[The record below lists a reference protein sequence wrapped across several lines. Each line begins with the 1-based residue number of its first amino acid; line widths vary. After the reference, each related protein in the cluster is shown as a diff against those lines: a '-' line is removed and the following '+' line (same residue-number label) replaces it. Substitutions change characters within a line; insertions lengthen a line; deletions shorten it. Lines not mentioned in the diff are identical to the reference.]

1 MMNIPFVPNQADNV
15 HCLEAAIEMV
25 LRYFWPT
32 RQFTLDQIE
41 QITQKVPGKWSAPP
55 AAMLWLAEHEFEIVE
70 IAGFDNRRFVSDGA
84 SYLREEFGEAF
95 ARAQEAQGDLDRE
108 QSILGQVLERIQS
121 EVRNPTT
128 NDIANFLAE
137 GYVTI
142 CHVNSSIVNST
153 PGYVG
158 HSSYP
163 SCSRA
168 AMCPTPHKI
177 RLQLFDRE
185 PHLPLLVLLA
195 RVSRLK
201 RLGIALSKRR
211 RTCRHSGGAA
221 GLTAYR

>member
-55 AAMLWLAEHEFEIVE
+55 AAMLWLAEHGFEIVE
-70 IAGFDNRRFVSDGA
+70 IAGFDNRRFVSEGA

-158 HSSYP
+158 HYLVITDISDTAIVVHDPGLPGEANRLIPRRIFQKAWAYP
-163 SCSRA
+163 NEK
-168 AMCPTPHKI
+168 MKNLI
-177 RLQLFDRE
+177 GFRLRE
-185 PHLPLLVLLA
+185 
-195 RVSRLK
+195 
-201 RLGIALSKRR
+201 
-211 RTCRHSGGAA
+211 
-221 GLTAYR
+221 